1 MTDVLAAGPI
11 GAPVYRMDAELLCRD
26 LDGDVHRAVERLREA
41 GAAGDEVAALLGL
54 RTEQLAVVDAQLDGT
69 GGRRVR
75 TLRVWVD
82 PAHGMVL
89 SHDGGLDLIARHK
102 RPQIPLLD
110 IPPPLADELP
120 RERFSRAAS
129 TRGAERERIVVDEV
143 LALRADLH
151 ASGRA
156 RHGDGRDHL
165 LMLPDTSLVVRA
177 GADRPTVEVH
187 HGGLPDEA
195 LTAIAQELVVDAG
208 ELRFERLTADAATAA
223 GERLHAALGTGPDDV
238 LEVSLDPA
246 AVQERLYAEVAL
258 ADAQLVLVC
267 DAQKRNLP
275 AWLNETLRDASRR
288 GVECVV
294 RCAPER
300 GHTRPAPPGTGI
312 VVVRDR
318 ARVLAH
324 SDAAPLGAKW
334 NLPDL
339 ASQACVSV
347 HEPRAV
353 ARVLELLDVAPPA
366 LRAERNPLEP
376 LVDIA
381 VHGMREALKRL
392 RDQLPP
398 ELPVVLTEED
408 EEAFCEQVER
418 NPINLHD
425 EVRVDAVARG
435 MVWERMLAVAC
446 HALEDRHPQLVVEDF
461 RRQVPGKALDLDV
474 IMRDDRHRVWW
485 ILDAKCKPR
494 PSDEDYG
501 MMRRQLA
508 AVHELRWV
516 KDGYEARGATVYPN
530 YAKDVAEVTPDE
542 RILRWRLNAL
552 ERRLT
557 EPPPLGG

>member
-1 MTDVLAAGPI
+1 MTDVLAAAPI

-26 LDGDVHRAVERLREA
+26 LDGDVLRAVERLREA

-54 RTEQLAVVDAQLDGT
+54 RTEQLAVVEAQLDGT

-82 PAHGMVL
+82 PAHGTVL
-89 SHDGGLDLIARHK
+89 SHDGGLDLVARHK

-110 IPPPLADELP
+110 IPPPLAEELP
-120 RERFSRAAS
+120 TERFSRAAS

-165 LMLPDTSLVVRA
+165 LMLPDTSLVVRT
-177 GADRPTVEVH
+177 GADGPAVEVH
-187 HGGLPDEA
+187 HGELRDEP
-195 LTAIAQELVVDAG
+195 LTAIARELLVDSG
-208 ELRFERLTADAATAA
+208 QLGFERLTEDAATAA
-223 GERLHAALGTGPDDV
+223 GERLHAALGTTTDDV
-238 LEVSLDPA
+238 LEVPLDPA
-246 AVQERLYAEVAL
+246 SVRERLYADVAL
-258 ADAQLVLVC
+258 ADTQLVLVC
-267 DAQKRNLP
+267 NAQKRNLP
-275 AWLNETLRDASRR
+275 AWLSEALRDAERR
-288 GVECVV
+288 GVECIV

-312 VVVRDR
+312 VVVRDC

-324 SDAAPLGAKW
+324 SDAAPLGARW
-334 NLPDL
+334 HLRDL

-347 HEPRAV
+347 HGPRAV

-366 LRAERNPLEP
+366 PRAEREPLGP

-381 VHGMREALKRL
+381 VRHMSKVLGRL
-392 RDQLPP
+392 RGQLPP
-398 ELPVVLTEED
+398 ELPVVLSEED
-408 EEAFCEQVER
+408 EKAFCEQVER
-418 NPINLHD
+418 NPINRHD
-425 EVRVDAVARG
+425 EARMAGVARG

-446 HALEDRHPQLVVEDF
+446 YALKDHHPQLVVEDF

-474 IMRDDRHRVWW
+474 IMRDDRRRIWW

-494 PSDEDYG
+494 PSDDDYG
-501 MMRRQLA
+501 TMRRQLA
-508 AVHELRWV
+508 AAHELRWV

-530 YAKDVAEVTPDE
+530 YAEDVAEVTPDE
-542 RILRWRLNAL
+542 RIVRWRLNAL
-552 ERRLT
+552 ERRLM